1 MWASDRGFVKYDF
14 NAPLDVP
21 AALQGTFDMVVIDPP
36 FITHEVWQK
45 YAQTARALLGVPAA
59 PGALPS
65 GKRVIGTTIAE
76 NAELLK
82 AELGLR
88 VAPFRPSIPHL
99 VYQYEVFV
107 SFDPVHLSVPN
118 PEIPADD

>member
-1 MWASDRGFVKYDF
+1 VRYDF
-14 NAPLDVP
+14 NAPLDLP
-21 AALQGTFDMVVIDPP
+21 AELKGAFDMVVIDPP
-36 FITHEVWQK
+36 FITHEVWRQ
-45 YAQTARALLGVPAA
+45 YARTARALLGADPEAA
-59 PGALPS
+59 GPLPD

-76 NAELLK
+76 NTDLLA

-88 VAPFRPSIPHL
+88 RAVFRPSIPHL

-107 SFDPVHLSVPN
+107 NFDPVHLAVPN